1 MPRPPGPA
9 PPDKAAARPAPSL
22 TTAVVRLIGLGIL
35 FHAIYSWSI
44 FDIYFRSPLVHGMQP
59 VVPSQQPPPARRLL
73 LVVADGLRADKLF
86 ERRLE
91 RAPFLREV
99 VMEKGRWGVSH
110 TRVPTESRPGHVAL
124 IAGFYEDV
132 SAVTKGWKMN
142 PVTFDS
148 VFNQSSHTWSFGSP
162 DILPMFAHG
171 VSDPTKVEAIM
182 YPQES
187 EDFAADASKLD
198 TWVFDKFD
206 ELLAEGRKNATLGA
220 MMRQQGAVFFLHLL
234 GLDTNGH
241 AYRPESNEYLDNIA
255 MVDDGLRKAV
265 ASLDTFFENDGN
277 TAYVFT
283 ADHGMS
289 NQGNHGDGNPD
300 NTQTPLIAWGS
311 GVPLPARPSGPKSLD
326 GLTEAWDLADQLRVD
341 VEQADIAPLMSSLIG
356 VPYPMNSVGVL
367 PLAYRAGT
375 VKVRSVAAFDNA
387 RQILEQYRVKSE
399 KKRRHEPFFK
409 PFAPLA
415 RNEER
420 VAAVAALIDSDRYEQ
435 AIEQS
440 QELIKLCLKGMRY
453 YETYDWLFLRSVI
466 SSGYLGWI
474 AYSTLFILRAGAPHD
489 LKAGP
494 RKTDTT
500 VTVFAAAAFAAL
512 SLFLYSKDSPVLYY
526 AYIAFP
532 VYFWTECL
540 RHRADI
546 TSLTSSVLRSRTQAV
561 MTAGTIAFY
570 IGALEILV
578 FSYFRREVLTPCL
591 WALGLLWPQTFP
603 AHVKLQN
610 RVLIASWGAACIA
623 TSVFPLLS
631 AEKRE
636 NPLLVAA
643 GGLAIVAS
651 GVFAYVKLPAHIA
664 PELPESTPAKAKVIT
679 GAQAAPRQPVILVE
693 IAIAIVS
700 VLTTLDTTFRLRAK
714 TGLPL
719 LNQSISWSVLALAG
733 LIPLIDAVHRG
744 QHYLRRLT
752 VLYLAFAPVF
762 VQLTISY
769 EALFYVCF
777 SAVLGCWLSLER
789 LLYEDASSGSAYGQM
804 TSAEQVSR
812 RRISGARSLQINDL
826 RIAAT
831 FLLLTNVAFF
841 GTGNM
846 ASVSSFSLES
856 VYRFTTVFAPFL
868 MGALLILKILI
879 PFSLLSSTLAVLSR
893 AVDLPAFALFLLVLA
908 TTDIMTLNFF
918 FLVKDHG
925 SWLEIGTTIS
935 HFVIASAFI
944 VFQCLMFAA
953 SWALVGKVLVPAP
966 RGRSNRKE
974 R

>member
-1 MPRPPGPA
+1 
-9 PPDKAAARPAPSL
+9 
-22 TTAVVRLIGLGIL
+22 
-35 FHAIYSWSI
+35 
-44 FDIYFRSPLVHGMQP
+44 MQP
-59 VVPSQQPPPARRLL
+59 VVPSQLPPPARRLL

-86 ERRLE
+86 EKRLE
-91 RAPFLREV
+91 RAPYLREV

-171 VSDPTKVEAIM
+171 ASDPTKVEAIM

-198 TWVFDKFD
+198 TWVFDRFD
-206 ELLAEGRKNATLGA
+206 ELLAEGRKNATLGS
-220 MMRQQGAVFFLHLL
+220 MMRQQGAVFFLQ
-234 GLDTNGH
+234 
-241 AYRPESNEYLDNIA
+241 YLDNIA
-255 MVDDGLRKAV
+255 MVDKGLRKAV
-265 ASLDTFFENDGN
+265 ASLEAFFKNDGQ
-277 TAYVFT
+277 TAYLFT

-311 GVPLPARPSGPKSLD
+311 GVPLPAKVTGASSQD
-326 GLTEAWDLADQLRVD
+326 GLTEAWDLAGRLRID

-367 PLAYRAGT
+367 PLAYRAGS
-375 VKVRSVAAFDNA
+375 VKDHSIAAFDNA

-415 RNEER
+415 HSKKR
-420 VAAVAALIDSDRYEQ
+420 VAAITALIDNGHHEQ

-453 YETYDWLFLRSVI
+453 YET
-466 SSGYLGWI
+466 
-474 AYSTLFILRAGAPHD
+474 
-489 LKAGP
+489 
-494 RKTDTT
+494 
-500 VTVFAAAAFAAL
+500 
-512 SLFLYSKDSPVLYY
+512 KDSPVLYY

-532 VYFWTECL
+532 VYFWSECL
-540 RHRADI
+540 QHRATI
-546 TSLTSSVLRSRTQAV
+546 VSLTTSLLRNRAQAIT
-561 MTAGTIAFY
+561 TAGTIAFY
-570 IGALEILV
+570 ISALEILV

-591 WALGLLWPQTFP
+591 WVLGLLWPQTFA
-603 AHVKLQN
+603 AHVKQN
-610 RVLIASWGAACIA
+610 NRTLIVAWAVACIA

-636 NPLLVAA
+636 NPVLVAM
-643 GGLAIVAS
+643 GGVAIVAS
-651 GVFAYVKLPAHIA
+651 GVFAYVKLPASIA
-664 PELPESTPAKAKVIT
+664 PELPELRPHKAQDE
-679 GAQAAPRQPVILVE
+679 AFAHAAMRQPVILVE
-693 IAIAIVS
+693 IAIAIIS

-719 LNQSISWSVLALAG
+719 LNQTISWSVLALAG
-733 LIPLIDAVHRG
+733 IIPLVDAVHRG

-777 SAVLGCWLSLER
+777 SSVLGCWLSLER
-789 LLYEDASSGSAYGQM
+789 VLYAE
-804 TSAEQVSR
+804 TTTTLEQVSER
-812 RRISGARSLQINDL
+812 RRISGPPRSLQIHDL
-826 RIAAT
+826 RVAAT

-879 PFSLLSSTLAVLSR
+879 PFSLLSSTLAVLAR
-893 AVDLPAFALFLLVLA
+893 LLNLPAFALFLLVLA
-908 TTDIMTLNFF
+908 TTDVMTLNFF
-918 FLVKDHG
+918 FLVKDSG

-944 VFQCLMFAA
+944 VFQCAMFAA
-953 SWALVGKVLVPAP
+953 SWALVGTVLVPPPAAAAGA
-966 RGRSNRKE
+966 GRHGGRPSTRKE